1 MAKPMPQKGAWTIVV
16 LLFFFMLI
24 NFADK
29 VVIGL
34 AGVPIMKDL
43 ALTPQEF
50 GLVNSSFFFLF
61 SLSAIVTG
69 FLVNHIQTR
78 WALLAMALVW
88 ALTQFP
94 MLGTVG
100 LGTLIACRIVLGAG
114 EGPAYPVALHATYKW
129 FPNELR
135 TLPTSVVSQGAG
147 VGVVIAIPVLSY
159 VIEEF
164 SWHWAFG
171 LLGVVGL
178 VWVFV
183 WFLLGRE
190 GSVPAEIVDQS
201 GYRIERVPYSR
212 LLLNGTVLSAF
223 AAGFGSYWGIALLVG
238 WFTPYLIDGLGYSQT
253 EAGWI
258 TTLPWA
264 TSPFIELFAGWF
276 SQYLLAQGVST
287 RVARGL
293 FGGGSVAL
301 GRPLPHDHAHHA
313 ERRPEDRNDHR
324 GHCRAGSDL
333 HPVARHDKRADA
345 AVAARRHAR
354 HQQRGRHLGR
364 TDRALCHGQH
374 GSERR
379 RLTGRRLCPRLL
391 HLRRGGPGLRRD
403 RHDLPAA
410 AKRSHPL
417 RNAIP
422 PAGRDR
428 LVAGALRACSGG
440 RRNDA
445 EGNSP
450 NNRR

>member
-1 MAKPMPQKGAWTIVV
+1 MPQKGAWTIVV

-29 VVIGL
+29 VIIGL

-61 SLSAIVTG
+61 SLSAIATG
-69 FLVNHIQTR
+69 FLVNHVQTR
-78 WALLAMALVW
+78 WVLLAMALVW

-94 MLGTVG
+94 MLGTVS

-114 EGPAYPVALHATYKW
+114 EGPASPVALHATYKW

-135 TLPTSVVSQGAG
+135 TLPTAVISQGAG

-159 VIEEF
+159 VIEQF

-171 LLGVVGL
+171 LLGIVGL
-178 VWVFV
+178 VWVVV
-183 WFLLGRE
+183 WSLLGRE
-190 GSVPAEIVDQS
+190 GSAPAEIVDQS
-201 GYRIERVPYSR
+201 GYRIERVPYRR
-212 LLLNGTVLSAF
+212 LLLNGTVLSGF
-223 AAGFGSYWGIALLVG
+223 AACFGSYCGIALLVG
-238 WFTPYLIDGLGYSQT
+238 WFTPYLIDGLGYTQT
-253 EAGWI
+253 EASWI

-264 TSPFIELFAGWF
+264 ASPFFELFVGWF
-276 SQYLLAQGVST
+276 SQYLLAQGTST

-293 FGGGSVAL
+293 FGGGCVAL
-301 GRPLPHDHAHHA
+301 GWRVPHAHALHA
-313 ERRPEDRNDHR
+313 ERRPEDCNDHR
-324 GHCRAGSDL
+324 GHCLAGGDL
-333 HPVARHDKRADA
+333 HPRQRHGKRADA
-345 AVAARRHAR
+345 AIAAWRHAR
-354 HQQRGRHLGR
+354 HQHRGRHLGR

-379 RLTGRRLCPRLL
+379 RLTCRRVCLRLL

-410 AKRSHPL
+410 ATRSYPL
-417 RNAIP
+417 RNTVA
-422 PAGRDR
+422 PAASDR
-428 LVAGALRACSGG
+428 LVT
-440 RRNDA
+440 
-445 EGNSP
+445 
-450 NNRR
+450 

>member
-1 MAKPMPQKGAWTIVV
+1 MTKPMPQKGAWTIVV

-43 ALTPQEF
+43 ALTPREF
-50 GLVNSSFFFLF
+50 GLVNSSFFLLF
-61 SLSAIVTG
+61 SLSAIATG
-69 FLVNHIQTR
+69 FLVNHVQTR

-94 MLGTVG
+94 ILGTVSV
-100 LGTLIACRIVLGAG
+100 GTLIACRIVLGAG
-114 EGPAYPVALHATYKW
+114 EGPAFPVALHAIYKW

-159 VIEEF
+159 VIDRF

-171 LLGVVGL
+171 LLGIAGLAWVV
-178 VWVFV
+178 VWS
-183 WFLLGRE
+183 LLGRE

-238 WFTPYLIDGLGYSQT
+238 WFTPYLIDGLGYTQT
-253 EAGWI
+253 EAGWT

-276 SQYLLAQGVST
+276 SQYLLARGAST

-301 GRPLPHDHAHHA
+301 GGLCLMLMRYMPSDGLKIAMIIVGIALPAVIFILSHAMVS
-313 ERRPEDRNDHR
+313 ELTPISQR
-324 GHCRAGSDL
+324 GAML
-333 HPVARHDKRADA
+333 AINN
-345 AVAARRHAR
+345 AVATSAGLIAPYVM
-354 HQQRGRHLGR
+354 
-364 TDRALCHGQH
+364 
-374 GSERR
+374 GSVVQ
-379 RLTGRRLCPRLL
+379 
-391 HLRRGGPGLRRD
+391 
-403 RHDLPAA
+403 
-410 AKRSHPL
+410 
-417 RNAIP
+417 N
-422 PAGRDR
+422 
-428 LVAGALRACSGG
+428 AGASP
-440 RRNDA
+440 A
-445 EGNSP
+445 EGYAHGFFICGAVALVCGVIGMIFLRPQSEVT
-450 NNRR
+450 RFAMRSRQEATG

>member
-1 MAKPMPQKGAWTIVV
+1 MTKPMPQKGAWTIVV

-50 GLVNSSFFFLF
+50 GLVNSSFFLLF
-61 SLSAIVTG
+61 SLSAIATG
-69 FLVNHIQTR
+69 FLVNHVQTR

-94 MLGTVG
+94 ILGTVSV
-100 LGTLIACRIVLGAG
+100 GTLIACRIVLGAG
-114 EGPAYPVALHATYKW
+114 EGPAFPVALHAIYKW

-159 VIEEF
+159 VIDRF

-171 LLGVVGL
+171 LLGIAGLAWVV
-178 VWVFV
+178 VWS
-183 WFLLGRE
+183 LLGRE

-238 WFTPYLIDGLGYSQT
+238 WFTPYLIDGLGYTQT
-253 EAGWI
+253 EAGWT

-276 SQYLLAQGVST
+276 SQYLLARGAST

-301 GRPLPHDHAHHA
+301 GGLCLMLMRYMPSDGLKIAMIIVGIALPAVIFILSHAMVS
-313 ERRPEDRNDHR
+313 ELTPISQR
-324 GHCRAGSDL
+324 GAML
-333 HPVARHDKRADA
+333 AINN
-345 AVAARRHAR
+345 AVATSAGLIAPYVM
-354 HQQRGRHLGR
+354 
-364 TDRALCHGQH
+364 
-374 GSERR
+374 GSVVQ
-379 RLTGRRLCPRLL
+379 
-391 HLRRGGPGLRRD
+391 
-403 RHDLPAA
+403 
-410 AKRSHPL
+410 S
-417 RNAIP
+417 
-422 PAGRDR
+422 
-428 LVAGALRACSGG
+428 AGASP
-440 RRNDA
+440 A
-445 EGNSP
+445 EGYAHGFFICGAVALVCGVIGMIFLRPQSEVT
-450 NNRR
+450 RFAMRSRQEATG

>member
-29 VVIGL
+29 VIIGL

-43 ALTPQEF
+43 ALTPREF

-61 SLSAIVTG
+61 SLSAIATG

-94 MLGTVG
+94 MLGTVS
-100 LGTLIACRIVLGAG
+100 LGGLIACRIVLGAG
-114 EGPAYPVALHATYKW
+114 EGPAFPVALHATYKW

-159 VIEEF
+159 VIEQF

-171 LLGVVGL
+171 LLGIVGL
-178 VWVFV
+178 AWVVVWY
-183 WFLLGRE
+183 LLGRE

-223 AAGFGSYWGIALLVG
+223 AAGFGAYWGIALLVG
-238 WFTPYLIDGLGYSQT
+238 WFTPYLIDGLGYTQT

-276 SQYLLAQGVST
+276 SQYLLARGAST

-293 FGGGSVAL
+293 FGGGSVAVGGL
-301 GRPLPHDHAHHA
+301 CLMLMPYMPSDTLKIAMVIVGIAVPAVIFILSHAMVSELTPLSQ
-313 ERRPEDRNDHR
+313 R
-324 GHCRAGSDL
+324 GAML
-333 HPVARHDKRADA
+333 AINN
-345 AVAARRHAR
+345 AVATSAGLIAPYVM
-354 HQQRGRHLGR
+354 
-364 TDRALCHGQH
+364 
-374 GSERR
+374 GSVVQ
-379 RLTGRRLCPRLL
+379 
-391 HLRRGGPGLRRD
+391 
-403 RHDLPAA
+403 
-410 AKRSHPL
+410 S
-417 RNAIP
+417 
-422 PAGRDR
+422 
-428 LVAGALRACSGG
+428 AGASPADGYAHGFFICGAVALACGVIGMIFLRPQSEVSRFAMQSRLQEATG
-440 RRNDA
+440 
-445 EGNSP
+445 
-450 NNRR
+450 